1 MEKSH
6 RRAYIKSH
14 RYHLNSKNF
23 HHPPLS
29 QSIIF
34 QVFRDTKES
43 IASKSTA
50 KTKAMAEGKKVV
62 KVGVVDELM
71 NQSLDQE
78 RPETWPGF
86 IKDMHIASAKS
97 IKAFRATAQEAD
109 DQERK
114 AQALGPR
121 PWSEIEKESEAELNK
136 HLRNF
141 EKLNKWLATQQE
153 KKKDKGKV
161 EEVEKAEA
169 PDTEKCAK
177 LMQSAVMG
185 YDTMRRREKGLEPRS
200 EKEYGKPW
208 NDLGVWTK
216 QVVEQG
222 EKDNGEGTTPLTMA
236 FLFKRWVMQVAC
248 GERI

>member
-1 MEKSH
+1 
-6 RRAYIKSH
+6 
-14 RYHLNSKNF
+14 
-23 HHPPLS
+23 
-29 QSIIF
+29 
-34 QVFRDTKES
+34 
-43 IASKSTA
+43 
-50 KTKAMAEGKKVV
+50 MAEGKKVV